1 MVRALWKKFMD
12 NVGGN
17 QVSALLGC
25 KNGVLMDVDSV
36 RDLVV
41 AAAAEAVEVSK
52 TERTGLVDGDVS
64 EFVERLKLLDPE
76 GKTSMLQDIEAGRKT
91 ETDFLGGVVVELSV
105 KHHLRAPVNEMLVRC
120 IHAKEDIAN
129 FGKLDPTFDTETI
142 RTVSHTS

>member
-25 KNGVLMDVDSV
+25 KNGILMNVASV

-52 TERTGLVDGDVS
+52 AEKTGLVDGDVS
-64 EFVERLKLLDPE
+64 EFVERLKLLDLD

-91 ETDFLGGVVVELSV
+91 EADFLGGVVVELSV
-105 KHHLRAPVNEMLVRC
+105 MHHLRAPVNEMLVRC
-120 IHAKEDIAN
+120 IHAKEDIAE
-129 FGKLDPTFDTETI
+129 FRKA
-142 RTVSHTS
+142 